1 MDCVGRLKGQWS
13 PVTRNSRHDRSVSN
27 RKPFPGFLLLL
38 CAVLFLTGL
47 STLLPGPATAQTRAS
62 AIGKVETL
70 QGRAFAFRASNRRD
84 RLDVGSEIYSGD
96 TIQTGP
102 ATTIGIVFVDRTV
115 FSMSANATLAI
126 NDLVYNAAGNSN
138 RMAVDLVEGSFAFLT
153 GAIAKS
159 GSMNVETSVAQLG
172 IRGTQPWVTVGPATS
187 FTIMSERDGTT
198 GEYVL
203 VRKGTQT
210 VIATVN
216 RSTVGTTRKY
226 VMTGPAD
233 TPRLVEK
240 SPGEPALERAL
251 KRNIED
257 ALQSSDSRSGRGP
270 ARGRGRAPG
279 REGRG
284 RGPGEAPGD
293 GPDDGE
299 SDNDSDSESSGQGNG
314 DGGDSGGAGDR

>member
-1 MDCVGRLKGQWS
+1 MNCAGRPIGNSGPLIANPRHLQTASFGIFS
-13 PVTRNSRHDRSVSN
+13 PG
-27 RKPFPGFLLLL
+27 GFLLHVAALL
-38 CAVLFLTGL
+38 LTGL
-47 STLLPGPATAQTRAS
+47 FILSCVSAKAQTRAP

-70 QGRAFAFRASNRRD
+70 QGSAFAFRAGNRRD
-84 RLDVGSEIYSGD
+84 RLDVGSRIYSGD
-96 TIQTGP
+96 TVRTGP
-102 ATTIGIVFVDRTV
+102 ATTIGIVFVDKTV
-115 FSMSANATLAI
+115 FSMSANAVLAI
-126 NDLVYNAAGNSN
+126 NELVYDANGSSN

-153 GAIAKS
+153 GNIAKT
-159 GSMNVETSVAQLG
+159 GSMDVETSVAQLG

-187 FTIMSERDGTT
+187 FTIMSERNGTT

-216 RSTVGTTRKY
+216 LATVGTDKKY
-226 VMTGPAD
+226 VMNGPTD

-240 SPGEPALERAL
+240 TPQEPALERTL

-257 ALQSSDSRSGRGP
+257 SLQSSDSRSGRGP

-284 RGPGEAPGD
+284 PAPGEAPGE
-293 GPDDGE
+293 GPDEG
-299 SDNDSDSESSGQGNG
+299 DSSSGGNG
-314 DGGDSGGAGDR
+314 DGGNGGGAGDR

>member
-1 MDCVGRLKGQWS
+1 MDCVGRRKGHWS
-13 PVTRNSRHDRSVSN
+13 PFTRNSRHARRASY
-27 RKPFPGFLLLL
+27 RKPSRGPFLLL
-38 CAVLFLTGL
+38 CTVLLLTGL
-47 STLLPGPATAQTRAS
+47 FALLPGPASAQTRAS

-70 QGRAFAFRASNRRD
+70 KGSAFAFRASNRRD
-84 RLDVGSEIYSGD
+84 RLDVGGEIFSGD

-126 NDLVYNAAGNSN
+126 NDLVYDATGGSN

-153 GAIAKS
+153 GAIAKT
-159 GSMNVETSVAQLG
+159 GTMNVETSVAQLG
-172 IRGTQPWVTVGPATS
+172 VRGTQPWVTVGPATS

-216 RSTVGTTRKY
+216 RATVGTTRKY
-226 VMTGPAD
+226 VMSGPAD

-293 GPDDGE
+293 GRGEGE
-299 SDNDSDSESSGQGNG
+299 SDSGNEGNAQGNG
-314 DGGDSGGAGDR
+314 GGGDSGGAGDR